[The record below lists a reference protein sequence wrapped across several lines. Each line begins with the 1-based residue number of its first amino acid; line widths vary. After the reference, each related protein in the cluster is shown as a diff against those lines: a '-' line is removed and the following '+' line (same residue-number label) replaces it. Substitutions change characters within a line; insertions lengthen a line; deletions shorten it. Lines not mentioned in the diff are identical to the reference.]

1 MFGYVKAYAPEL
13 KVRENEYYRAVYC
26 GLCRSLGKCT
36 GQLSRLTLSYDM
48 SFAALLRLAATETKP
63 KISVRRCVAHPIK
76 KRPMADPCDEL
87 DFCAAVGI
95 LLAYHKLGDDIS
107 DEKGGKRIKARIGKG
122 FMRGMAKKARK
133 QIADAENIIVKRL
146 SELSEIEKSRLPSVD
161 TPADCFGRL
170 MGELLCLGLPPRESR
185 IMTKLGFHLGRWLYI
200 IDAADDYYDDIK
212 KNRFNPFAL
221 LYEGRELTDTERE
234 NIFNAL
240 SAELMAAS
248 GAFDLMEESDGQ
260 SDIYAVIRNILY
272 LGMPDAANRVLYPE
286 KEVKTKKS
294 EKDGE

>member
-1 MFGYVKAYAPEL
+1 MFGYIKAYSPEL
-13 KVRENEYYRAVYC
+13 KVRENEYYRSVYC

-36 GQLSRLTLSYDM
+36 GQLSRLTLSYDIT
-48 SFAALLRLAATETKP
+48 FAALLRLAATGAKP

-76 KRPMADPCDEL
+76 KRPMAEPCEEL

-95 LLAYHKLGDDIS
+95 LLAYHKLDDDVA
-107 DEKGGKRIKARIGKG
+107 DEKGGKRFKARAAKC
-122 FMRGMAKKARK
+122 FVRGMAKKARK
-133 QIADAENIIVKRL
+133 QITDAENIIINRL
-146 SELSEIEKSRLPSVD
+146 KELSEIEKNELPSVD
-161 TPADCFGRL
+161 TPADCFGHL
-170 MGELLCLGLPPRESR
+170 MGELLSLGISKRESR
-185 IMTKLGFHLGRWLYI
+185 IISKLGFHLGRWLYI

-248 GAFDLMEESDGQ
+248 DAFDLLETADGH

-272 LGMPDAANRVLYPE
+272 LGMPDAAHRVLYPE
-286 KEVKTKKS
+286 VDGKTKNTK
-294 EKDGE
+294 KDG